1 MENTIP
7 IYSLIFSIAA
17 SLRSY
22 RLWLF
27 PLLFIFSACTPDQQY
42 QIAAGSIKKNWQK
55 TAYATKEWPELLSVS
70 EISEATLVINKSL
83 NTLNSFQGKSLAIK
97 LRKDEAAIRKT
108 LTEARNTLERL
119 QKDPSFYDFSA
130 RLKAKLSQSDDSMDS
145 QLKTIAPLL
154 PLAEAYYRQAKLNL
168 HPSDPTLCSAAV
180 DGHIRAVAF
189 LDLDIA
195 KTLPTAEWS
204 AKYKADFQKNLF
216 QTKLA
221 LKDYLAWCRSQAFEL
236 RKRSQ

>member
-1 MENTIP
+1 
-7 IYSLIFSIAA
+7 
-17 SLRSY
+17 
-22 RLWLF
+22 
-27 PLLFIFSACTPDQQY
+27 LLFLFSACTPDQQF

-55 TAYATKEWPELLSVS
+55 TAYATKEWPELLSV
-70 EISEATLVINKSL
+70 EELNDVNQVINKSL

-97 LRKDEAAIRKT
+97 LRKDEAALRNA

-119 QKDPSFYDFSA
+119 QKDPSFYDFST
-130 RLKAKLSQSDDSMDS
+130 RLKAKLTQADGAMD
-145 QLKTIAPLL
+145 QKLQTIAPLL
-154 PLAEAYYRQAKLNL
+154 PIAEAYYRQAKLNL

-180 DGHIRAVAF
+180 ERHIQGVAF
-189 LDLDIA
+189 LDQNLAQAIATVDWPNQA
-195 KTLPTAEWS
+195 KT
-204 AKYKADFQKNLF
+204 DFQKNLF

>member
-7 IYSLIFSIAA
+7 TRAKFSFIFA
-17 SLRSY
+17 SLRFSWPIFY
-22 RLWLF
+22 S
-27 PLLFIFSACTPDQQY
+27 LLFIFSACTPDQQY

-70 EISEATLVINKSL
+70 EINDATLVINKSL
-83 NTLNSFQGKSLAIK
+83 NTLNTFQGMSLAIM
-97 LRKDEAAIRKT
+97 LRKDEAAIRNT
-108 LTEARNTLERL
+108 LTEARKTLERL

-130 RLKAKLSQSDDSMDS
+130 RLNAKLAQADGAMD
-145 QLKTIAPLL
+145 QKLQTIAPLL

-168 HPSDPTLCSAAV
+168 RPIDPTLCSAAV
-180 DGHIRAVAF
+180 GEHIQGVSF
-189 LDLDIA
+189 LDQDIA
-195 KTLPTAEWS
+195 KTLPPAEWS
-204 AKYKADFQKNLF
+204 TKAKADFQKNLF

>member
-7 IYSLIFSIAA
+7 TRAMFSPIVT
-17 SLRSY
+17 SLRFYWPIFFS
-22 RLWLF
+22 
-27 PLLFIFSACTPDQQY
+27 LLFIFSACTPDQQY

-55 TAYATKEWPELLSVS
+55 TAYTTKEWPELLSVS
-70 EISEATLVINKSL
+70 EINDATLVINKSL
-83 NTLNSFQGKSLAIK
+83 NTLNSFQGKPLAIK
-97 LRKDEAAIRKT
+97 LRKDEAALRNI

-130 RLKAKLSQSDDSMDS
+130 RLKAKLVQAGGAMD
-145 QLKTIAPLL
+145 QKLQTIAPLL
-154 PLAEAYYRQAKLNL
+154 PLSEAYYGQAKLNL
-168 HPSDPTLCSAAV
+168 HPTDPTLCSAAV
-180 DGHIRAVAF
+180 EGHIQAVVF
-189 LDLDIA
+189 LDQDIA
-195 KTLPTAEWS
+195 KTLPPTEWS
-204 AKYKADFQKNLF
+204 TKAKADFQKNLF